1 MEIRRLGLQD
11 KEPIIALYESMITRL
26 DDKLFFREIKS
37 TAWDGILQ
45 DPNIIVVGLF
55 ENGKLLSLSSLVMR
69 VTSYDLFDEVAKIR
83 ANLKAE
89 IGFTFTSP
97 LQEGKGLA
105 TLAIKHLKQL
115 AKEKQIA
122 IILVSIHPD
131 NVASYRAMKKVF
143 DLQLLGTIM
152 LKDKY
157 PRNIYFAPIDV

>member
-11 KEPIIALYESMITRL
+11 KEPIIALYESMMERL
-26 DDKLFFREIKS
+26 DNKLFFREIKS

-45 DPNIIVVGLF
+45 DPNIIVIGLF
-55 ENGKLLSLSSLVMR
+55 EHDKLLSLSSLVMC
-69 VTSYDLFDEVAKIR
+69 VTSYDLFDEMAKVP
-83 ANLKAE
+83 ANQKAE

-105 TLAIKHLKQL
+105 TLAIQHLKQL

-122 IILVSIHPD
+122 MALVSIHPE
-131 NVASYRAMKKVF
+131 NAASYRAMKKVF
-143 DLQLLGTIM
+143 DLQLLGTVM

-157 PRNIYFAPIDV
+157 PRNIYFAQIDA